1 MHNQDSGTV
10 KQAKKAQVVAALS
23 TVLDPELGLDIVE
36 LGLVYDIDIK
46 DDDVRVVMTM
56 TTPACPLNSYFSKAI
71 ERAIR
76 RRLPEVLQCEIEI
89 VWQPPWD
96 AAMMAQEAKRQMGWK

>member
-1 MHNQDSGTV
+1 MHNQDPGTV
-10 KQAKKAQVVAALS
+10 KQAMKAQVVSALS
-23 TVLDPELGLDIVE
+23 TVLDPELGVDIVE

-46 DDDVRVVMTM
+46 DNDVRIEMTM
-56 TTPACPLNSYFSKAI
+56 TTPACPLNSYFSQAI

-76 RRLPEVLQCEIEI
+76 RRLPEVLDCEIEI

-96 AAMMAQEAKRQMGWK
+96 AAMMSPEAKRQMGWH

>member
-1 MHNQDSGTV
+1 MHNQDPGTV
-10 KQAKKAQVVAALS
+10 KQAMKAQVVSALS

-46 DDDVRVVMTM
+46 DHDVRVEMTM

-76 RRLPEVLQCEIEI
+76 RRLPEVLHCEIEI

>member
-1 MHNQDSGTV
+1 MHNQDPGTM
-10 KQAKKAQVVAALS
+10 KQVMKAQVVSALS

-46 DDDVRVVMTM
+46 DHDVRIEMTM

-76 RRLPEVLQCEIEI
+76 RRLPEVLHCEIEI

-96 AAMMAQEAKRQMGWK
+96 AAMMSPEAKRQMGWR